1 MQKNWAYI
9 LDLFCYR
16 HGFAG
21 QIYDSQGNELFPIIN
36 YCVAHEK
43 TMEFYGDNVNQ
54 EFCLPIIEQFKS
66 LAVPVVL
73 RSKIILRPNII
84 LYPFTV
90 DNQKYFLFTGFYL
103 CEGEKEWLLK
113 NTMETPWKF
122 YLDTLV
128 KFTLAEEQNMINEI
142 SRLVQLL
149 TNQGSQSPLE
159 TVSDQTN
166 EPLTERE
173 NQVFVLLVRGL
184 TNKEIASSLF
194 ISENTVK
201 SHVRNLMQ
209 KKKVDDRRKLIILHS
224 ENDPSNT

>member
-1 MQKNWAYI
+1 MQNNWAYI

-21 QIYDSQGNELFPIIN
+21 QIYDSRGNELFPFIN
-36 YCVAHEK
+36 YCEGHQK
-43 TMEFYGDNVNQ
+43 SMEFYGDKVNQ
-54 EFCLPIIEQFKS
+54 EFCLPIIEQFNS
-66 LAVPVVL
+66 LTDPVVL

-90 DNQKYFLFTGFYL
+90 DHQKYFLFTGFYL
-103 CEGEKEWLLK
+103 CEGEKEWLLE

-122 YLDTLV
+122 YLGTL
-128 KFTLAEEQNMINEI
+128 KIFTLSEEQNMIHEI
-142 SRLVQLL
+142 GRLVQLL
-149 TNQGSQSPLE
+149 TNQGSLSPKVAVSEQS
-159 TVSDQTN
+159 N

-173 NQVFVLLVRGL
+173 NQVLVLIVRGL
-184 TNKEIASSLF
+184 TNKEIAKNLF

-201 SHVRNLMQ
+201 AHVRKILQ
-209 KKKVDDRRKLIILHS
+209 KKKVEDRRKLIILHS